1 MPEPAPATRQH
12 IDRAALTAELLTIV
26 TAIWFDIDHGSGD
39 GVSAFFTQDA
49 ELHFGPRRFRGT
61 AEIDAVYAARAARG
75 PRVSRHLVTNM
86 HLTAA
91 GPTHA
96 TTLSNLLLFAE
107 DGQPPRT
114 TVTPAVV
121 SDVVDEFELRHGTW
135 LIRSRHIGA
144 LFAPLGL
151 DLAIPSQTPPST
163 SLSS

>member
-1 MPEPAPATRQH
+1 MLEPAPATGQH

-26 TAIWFDIDHGSGD
+26 TAVWFDIDHGSGA

-91 GPTHA
+91 GPDRA
-96 TTLSNLLLFAE
+96 TAVSSLLLFAE

-114 TVTPAVV
+114 AVTPAVV
-121 SDVVDEFELRHGTW
+121 SDVLDEFELHHGTW
-135 LIRSRHIGA
+135 LIKSRHINV
-144 LFAPLGL
+144 LFAPPEP
-151 DLAIPSQTPPST
+151 DLAVPTH
-163 SLSS
+163 